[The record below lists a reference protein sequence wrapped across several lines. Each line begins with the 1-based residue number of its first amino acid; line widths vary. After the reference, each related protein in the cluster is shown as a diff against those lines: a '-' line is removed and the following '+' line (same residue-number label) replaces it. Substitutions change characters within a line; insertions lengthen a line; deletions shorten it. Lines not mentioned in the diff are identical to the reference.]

1 MAWIHNLKISY
12 KFGLIG
18 LLMLLLSL
26 PPTGLLLHQE
36 LRTMQSTSA
45 EHAGVQ
51 PLGDLL
57 TLLRLTQIHRGLS
70 THWLGGNADLA
81 ASREARA
88 TEVDQAVEKLR
99 GAGALYPGGV
109 LAERQQAV
117 QQQWQALRQ
126 AVADKAIDGPTAF
139 ARHTALVAT
148 QLALLGDVAD
158 RSGLMLD
165 PEGETY
171 YLMAA
176 VVEPLPRI
184 SELLGQTRALGALYL
199 QRGAIGPSEKAGL
212 QALLDQLTQAS
223 AQAGRFMR
231 NAAALDPALAQ
242 RLAAAR
248 RDADQ
253 AVQAAALLV
262 RSQVLD
268 AAALS
273 APSDDY
279 FRAMTGHIDL
289 QFKLVQASFDLL
301 KDALEQR
308 VQSTRQRMI
317 GVLVGVLITGLLVA
331 ALMLQIVRSTRRT
344 LASAQAASEA
354 LARGELDHPMQV
366 HSRDEIG
373 HMAATLGRAMQ
384 ALASMVREIQSTA
397 ESVGTAS
404 AQIAAANNDLS
415 ARTEQ
420 TAANLQQA
428 ASAMEQLH
436 ATVRNNAESAR
447 QASTLS
453 GQSSE
458 VAASGGAL
466 VGQVVATMADITQ
479 NAGKIA
485 DIIGVIDGIAFQ
497 TNILALNAAVEAAR
511 AGEMGRG
518 FAVVATEVRGLAKR
532 SADASKEIKDL
543 IQTSQI
549 QVENGTRKVQSITHV
564 IDQVMKT
571 ADSLKGQVEQI
582 STESTVQARHMTDM
596 VGAVTELESRN
607 DDNVDLVNGMRDSSK
622 ELHEMA
628 RLLTD
633 NVAAFKISDF
643 GADRALTLH

>member
-18 LLMLLLSL
+18 LLMLPLSL
-26 PPTGLLLHQE
+26 PPTGLLLYQE
-36 LRTMQSTSA
+36 LRTMQSASA

-57 TLLRLTQIHRGLS
+57 TLLRLTQLHRGLS
-70 THWLGGNADLA
+70 THWLGGNAGLA

-199 QRGAIGPSEKAGL
+199 QRGAIASSEKAGL

-242 RLAAAR
+242 LLAAAR

-301 KDALEQR
+301 KDDLEQR

-447 QASTLS
+447 QATTLS

-511 AGEMGRG
+511 AGEQGRG
-518 FAVVATEVRGLAKR
+518 FAVVAAEVRSLAQR
-532 SADASKEIKDL
+532 SAGAAREIKTL
-543 IQTSQI
+543 INHSVSTVHGGAALVGQAQQTMGEIVTQAR
-549 QVENGTRKVQSITHV
+549 QVSGLISDISSASREQTDGI
-564 IDQVMKT
+564 
-571 ADSLKGQVEQI
+571 GQVNQ
-582 STESTVQARHMTDM
+582 
-596 VGAVTELESRN
+596 AVTELDQATQQNAALVEESAAAADSLQQQAQR
-607 DDNVDLVNGMRDSSK
+607 LVQAMSRFRVS
-622 ELHEMA
+622 
-628 RLLTD
+628 
-633 NVAAFKISDF
+633 AA
-643 GADRALTLH
+643 

>member
-18 LLMLLLSL
+18 LLMLPLSL

-36 LRTMQSTSA
+36 LRTMQSASA

-57 TLLRLTQIHRGLS
+57 TLLRLTQLHRGLS
-70 THWLGGNADLA
+70 TNWLGGNADLA

-139 ARHTALVAT
+139 ARHTALVST

-199 QRGAIGPSEKAGL
+199 QRGAIVPSEKAGL
-212 QALLDQLTQAS
+212 QALLGQLTQAS

-253 AVQAAALLV
+253 AVQAAALMV

-301 KDALEQR
+301 KDNLEQR

-447 QASTLS
+447 QATTLS

-511 AGEMGRG
+511 AGEQGRG
-518 FAVVATEVRGLAKR
+518 FAVVAAEVRSLAQR
-532 SADASKEIKDL
+532 SAGAAREIKTL
-543 IQTSQI
+543 INHSVNTVHGGAALVGQAQQTMSEIVTQAR
-549 QVENGTRKVQSITHV
+549 QVSGLISDISSASREQTDGI
-564 IDQVMKT
+564 
-571 ADSLKGQVEQI
+571 GQVNQ
-582 STESTVQARHMTDM
+582 
-596 VGAVTELESRN
+596 AVTELDQATQQNAALVEESAAAADSLRQQAQR
-607 DDNVDLVNGMRDSSK
+607 LVQAMSRFRVS
-622 ELHEMA
+622 
-628 RLLTD
+628 
-633 NVAAFKISDF
+633 AA
-643 GADRALTLH
+643 

>member
-18 LLMLLLSL
+18 LLMLPLSL

-36 LRTMQSTSA
+36 LRTMQSASA

-57 TLLRLTQIHRGLS
+57 TLLRLTQLHRGLS
-70 THWLGGNADLA
+70 TNWLGGNADLA

-109 LAERQQAV
+109 LAVRQQAV

-139 ARHTALVAT
+139 ARHTALVST

-199 QRGAIGPSEKAGL
+199 QRGAIVPSEKAGL
-212 QALLDQLTQAS
+212 QALLGQLTQAS

-253 AVQAAALLV
+253 AVQAAALMV

-301 KDALEQR
+301 KDNLEQR

-447 QASTLS
+447 QATTLS

-511 AGEMGRG
+511 AGEQGRG
-518 FAVVATEVRGLAKR
+518 FAVVAAEVRSLAQR
-532 SADASKEIKDL
+532 SAGAAREIKTL
-543 IQTSQI
+543 INHSVNTVHGGAALVGQAQQTMSEIVTQAR
-549 QVENGTRKVQSITHV
+549 QVSGLISDISSASREQTDGI
-564 IDQVMKT
+564 
-571 ADSLKGQVEQI
+571 GQVNQ
-582 STESTVQARHMTDM
+582 
-596 VGAVTELESRN
+596 AVTELDQATQQNAALVEESAAAADSLRQQAQR
-607 DDNVDLVNGMRDSSK
+607 LVQAMSRFRVS
-622 ELHEMA
+622 
-628 RLLTD
+628 
-633 NVAAFKISDF
+633 AA
-643 GADRALTLH
+643 